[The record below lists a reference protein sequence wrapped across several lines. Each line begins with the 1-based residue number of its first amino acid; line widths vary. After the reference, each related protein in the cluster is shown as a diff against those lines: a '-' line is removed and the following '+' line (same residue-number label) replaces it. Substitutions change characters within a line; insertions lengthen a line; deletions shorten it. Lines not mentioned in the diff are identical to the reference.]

1 MCVPLCVCLVTV
13 WGFHHLSCVYACR
26 SLPNWLRLYQGSKV
40 SRHADDLEKM
50 QSVYAKE
57 SVTLTNNLGSDLLR
71 QSHVMLNHE
80 NLRMLAIFHESLV
93 CVCVGVRVGVL
104 VGVCGTFS
112 FTYISTVVN
121 FFQKNKS
128 SVMLFR
134 FHIIVGTPHTVVL
147 YFHQDPLSDLY
158 RTGLTGS

>member
-1 MCVPLCVCLVTV
+1 MYMRMCVCTLVCVFSYCM
-13 WGFHHLSCVYACR
+13 GFHHLSCVYACR

-93 CVCVGVRVGVL
+93 
-104 VGVCGTFS
+104 GVCGCGR
-112 FTYISTVVN
+112 VCVWN
-121 FFQKNKS
+121 FQFYLYQYCCQFFPEKQKQCS
-128 SVMLFR
+128 AF
-134 FHIIVGTPHTVVL
+134 
-147 YFHQDPLSDLY
+147 
-158 RTGLTGS
+158 